1 MAQSYFK
8 PNKIFLGNQ
17 RDSYITTTEEGD
29 IEIITET
36 GGKTVIGDTG
46 ISHASSGGELA
57 PVGGATGPNHSV
69 HTGDAGGNEILDNLG
84 TYTFTAEQQAP
95 DPITFLGA
103 PSGTY
108 TFLKIVSN
116 NYNNGANILLIPLP
130 TDASVSNKVITF
142 GDNSTYDLSA
152 GLKIRYNSTD
162 YNISGSYID
171 IGGGSNVAGHLI
183 TAGFNTD
190 YIRITLTPNGANA
203 GPTGVQTES
212 WALHNAL
219 NSEGDLV
226 NYWGVSP
233 GRALSGDTLSFYT
246 SDTRNTV
253 FSSDVQI
260 QQNLTITE
268 NLQAGKATI
277 TTGLDVGD
285 INGTAADNIT
295 FALGNTGAFKI
306 NGNTDY
312 YSPSNGIAK
321 LGVVAGGEVQTLGEY
336 SPNIQMDMTCTSG
349 RLGAQP
355 SFFSNSATGQ
365 DIPII
370 EFGANQPLDDSGRLL
385 PQGTAIERVDLD
397 GGTYGIWA
405 ASTPWYVVQ
414 ETGTA
419 NGRTVGDWYI
429 AGDTAAANMLARQG
443 WRVNGNAISPFQ
455 RWADQFTSANPLDI
469 YELKIRF
476 TAALDYNENNQY
488 FGGNIEIVGNI
499 ASNTQLDFYV
509 DGSNEMRLESDG
521 DLHVDG
527 DVIATSTTISS
538 DEKLKDNITKYE
550 NALDTINAIKGVSFD
565 WKRNGKKS
573 GGIIAQDV
581 QKVLPELVKEVK
593 DLDSD
598 DTHLTVDYNAIIG
611 VLVEAVK
618 ELSEQV
624 NKK

>member
-8 PNKIFLGNQ
+8 QKKLFLGNNK
-17 RDSYITTTEEGD
+17 DSFIATNEAGE
-29 IEIITET
+29 IEILNEA
-36 GGKTVIGDTG
+36 GGKTVIGNTG
-46 ISHASSGGELA
+46 ITHASGGGALE
-57 PVGGATGPNHSV
+57 PVGGATGVNHST
-69 HTGDAGGNEILDNLG
+69 HTGDAGGVEWLDDLG
-84 TYTFTAEQQAP
+84 TYTFTSAQQ
-95 DPITFLGA
+95 TSGA

-108 TFLKIVSN
+108 TFLKIVSQD
-116 NYNNGANILLIPLP
+116 YNNGANILLIPLP
-130 TDASVSNKVITF
+130 TDASVSDRVITF
-142 GDNSTYDLSA
+142 GDNSTYDLRA
-152 GLKIRYNSTD
+152 GLTIRYSSTD
-162 YNISGSYID
+162 YNIAASYID
-171 IGGGSNVAGHLI
+171 IGGGNNVTGHLI

-190 YIRITLTPNGANA
+190 YIRITLTPNGASA

-226 NYWGVSP
+226 DYWSPSP
-233 GRALSGDTLSFYT
+233 GRALSDDILSFYT

-268 NLQAGKATI
+268 KLQVGEAAI
-277 TTGLDVGD
+277 TTSLDVGD
-285 INGTAADNIT
+285 FNSNPGNIN
-295 FALGNTGAFKI
+295 FVLGNTGVLKI

-312 YSPSNGIAK
+312 YTVGNGITK
-321 LGVVAGGEVQTLGEY
+321 LGIVSGGEVQTLGEY
-336 SPNIQMDMTCTSG
+336 SPNIQMSMNLTSG

-385 PQGTAIERVDLD
+385 PQGTAIERVSLE
-397 GGTYGIWA
+397 GGNYGIWGA
-405 ASTPWYVVQ
+405 NDPWYVVQ

-419 NGRTVGDWYI
+419 NGRAVGDWYI
-429 AGDTAAANMLARQG
+429 AGDTAASNMVIKQG
-443 WRVNGNAISPFQ
+443 WRVNGNSVFPYQ
-455 RWADQFTSANPLDI
+455 RWANQFTSAYPLNI
-469 YELKIRF
+469 YELKIKF
-476 TAALDYNENNQY
+476 TTTIEYNPNNQY

-509 DGSNEMRLESDG
+509 DGSNEMRLEAGG

-527 DVIATSTTISS
+527 SVIAMSTTISS
-538 DEKLKDNITKYE
+538 DEKLKSNITKYE
-550 NALDTINAIKGVSFD
+550 NAIDTINAIKGVSFD
-565 WKRNGKKS
+565 WKLNGEKS
-573 GGIIAQDV
+573 GGVIAQDV

-593 DLDSD
+593 DLDGD
-598 DTHLTVDYNAIIG
+598 NTHLAVDYNAIIG
-611 VLVEAVK
+611 VLIEAVK